1 MTGHV
6 PELRA
11 ADGHEVGWTVPTGM
25 VDDVVMSLSSH
36 EADLFQGLR
45 GRFEA
50 IAYRLL
56 GSAVDAEDAVQ
67 ETFLR
72 WHAADRERIETP
84 EAWLTKVLTNL
95 CLNQLTSARARRET
109 YVGQWLPEPV
119 LSGDPILG
127 PADTVEQ
134 RESVSLAM
142 LTLLERLSP
151 KERAVYV
158 LRAAFGYRHREIAEI
173 LDIGEANCQQIYRR
187 AKQHVTT
194 ESSHTPVDAA
204 AAQEIVREFLTAA
217 LSGDTEPLIRLL
229 TGDAV
234 SIADGGG
241 RVPARRGPVLGGFA
255 IARYLGSLFQPT
267 DAKRAFLGGGVSFYS
282 VPVNGGPALLAEVG
296 GQVLGVFCLD
306 PVPGGIQ
313 AIRIQVNPDKL
324 GRIRRRWAATAPHHP
339 FPVQW

>member
-1 MTGHV
+1 
-6 PELRA
+6 
-11 ADGHEVGWTVPTGM
+11 
-25 VDDVVMSLSSH
+25 MSLSSH
-36 EADLFQGLR
+36 EADLFEGLR

-56 GSAVDAEDAVQ
+56 GSAGDAEDAVQ

-95 CLNQLTSARARRET
+95 CLNQLTSARSRRET
-109 YVGQWLPEPV
+109 YVGQWLPEPA
-119 LSGDPILG
+119 LCGDPILG

-158 LRAAFGYRHREIAEI
+158 LREAFEYQHREIADM
-173 LDIGEANCQQIYRR
+173 LDLSEANSQQIYRR

-194 ESSHTPVDAA
+194 ERSRTSVDSATA
-204 AAQEIVREFLTAA
+204 RDIVREFLTAA

-229 TGDAV
+229 TGDAI

-241 RVPARRGPVLGGFA
+241 RVPARRGPVFGGFA
-255 IARYLGSLFQPT
+255 IARYLSGLFHPT
-267 DAKRAFLGGGVSFYS
+267 AAKRAFIGGRPAFYS
-282 VPVNGGPALLAEVG
+282 VTVNDGPALLVEVD
-296 GQVLGVFCLD
+296 GQILGVFCLESASD
-306 PVPGGIQ
+306 GIRT
-313 AIRIQVNPDKL
+313 IRVQVNPDKL
-324 GRIRRRWAATAPHHP
+324 GRVRRQWAATAPHLP
-339 FPVQW
+339 LPVEW

>member
-1 MTGHV
+1 
-6 PELRA
+6 
-11 ADGHEVGWTVPTGM
+11 M
-25 VDDVVMSLSSH
+25 VDDGAMSLSTH
-36 EADLFQGLR
+36 EADLFEGLR
-45 GRFEA
+45 GRLEA

-56 GSAVDAEDAVQ
+56 GSAGDAEDAVQ
-67 ETFLR
+67 ETYLR

-119 LSGDPILG
+119 LAGDPILG

-142 LTLLERLSP
+142 LALLERLSP

-158 LRAAFGYRHREIAEI
+158 LREAFAYQHREIAEI
-173 LDIGEANCQQIYRR
+173 LELSEANCQQIYRR
-187 AKQHVTT
+187 ARQHVTT
-194 ESSHTPVDAA
+194 DRSRTPVDAA

-229 TGDAV
+229 AGDAV

-255 IARYLGSLFQPT
+255 IARYLSGLFRPT
-267 DAKRAFLGGGVSFYS
+267 DAKRAFIGGKPAFYS
-282 VPVNGGPALLAEVG
+282 VTVNDGPALLIEVD
-296 GQVLGVFCLD
+296 GQVLGVFCLE

-324 GRIRRRWAATAPHHP
+324 GRVRRRWSATAPHRP
-339 FPVQW
+339 LPVAW

>member
-1 MTGHV
+1 M
-6 PELRA
+6 
-11 ADGHEVGWTVPTGM
+11 ADDG
-25 VDDVVMSLSSH
+25 VMSLSTH
-36 EADLFQGLR
+36 EADLFEGLR
-45 GRFEA
+45 GRLEA

-56 GSAVDAEDAVQ
+56 GSAGDAEDAVQ

-72 WHAADRERIETP
+72 WHAADRQRIETP

-119 LSGDPILG
+119 LAGDPILG

-151 KERAVYV
+151 RERAVYV
-158 LRAAFGYRHREIAEI
+158 LRAAFAYQHREIAEI
-173 LDIGEANCQQIYRR
+173 LELSEANCQQIYRR

-194 ESSHTPVDAA
+194 ERSRIPVDAA

-241 RVPARRGPVLGGFA
+241 RVPARRGPVLGRFA
-255 IARYLGSLFQPT
+255 IARYLSGLFRPT
-267 DAKRAFLGGGVSFYS
+267 AAKRTFIGGKPTFYS
-282 VPVNGGPALLAEVG
+282 VTVNGGPALLVEVDG
-296 GQVLGVFCLD
+296 EVLGVFCLESA
-306 PVPGGIQ
+306 PGGIQ
-313 AIRIQVNPDKL
+313 EIRIQVNPNKL
-324 GRIRRRWAATAPHHP
+324 GRLRRRWAATSPRHRL
-339 FPVQW
+339 PVEW